1 MKRCN
6 FKKFIAAFLSV
17 VMIICSFVWNGF
29 SSYAKTVGDYQSEL
43 NDIQS
48 RIDENERKLS
58 EISEDKKKQQETLDL
73 LQDQLSNTQSQINTI
88 EKQIN
93 ALNIEIAEVEN
104 SITTLNSQIN
114 DLADSITETQNNII
128 IINNKIDESYDTLA
142 KRLRASY
149 LSGEDSNLKILMGSE
164 NIASFLTRLEMM
176 KRVSENDTKMIDEF
190 KENVE
195 QLKKAQSKLEEQK
208 KELEE
213 KRGELNEKKASL
225 KEKKAEYTDK
235 EQELQAVVA
244 EKEKR
249 YQEVES
255 YVQKLD
261 KDTSTYK
268 DYIKKLENDAE
279 YAESQMNSI
288 IAARTTTRSTTQG
301 TTLNSEN
308 NDNPPVTV
316 MPNVSG
322 ESFMFPLPRNMGV
335 YISSG
340 YGGRVHPIYGYYKDH
355 GGVDLTAGGIY
366 GTSIYASR
374 SGTVIGAIWDAP
386 SYGNYVIIDHGDG
399 FVTLYAH
406 CSNLCCSTGDY
417 VVQGQ
422 KIAEVG
428 STGDSSGP
436 HLHFEIRYNG
446 ERTNPMNYISIP

>member
-1 MKRCN
+1 MKHYN
-6 FKKFIAAFLSV
+6 AKKIIAAVMSV
-17 VMIICSFVWNGF
+17 VVIASSFVWNGF
-29 SSYAKTVGDYQSEL
+29 NSYAKTVGEYQNEL
-43 NDIQS
+43 DDIQA
-48 RIDENERKLS
+48 RIDENEKKLS
-58 EISEDKKKQQETLDL
+58 QISEDKKKQQETLDL
-73 LQDQLSNTQSQINTI
+73 LQQQLENTQSQINTI

-93 ALNIEIAEVEN
+93 SLNIEIAEVEK

-128 IINNKIDESYDTLA
+128 IINNKIDETYDTLA

-164 NIASFLTRLEMM
+164 SIASFLTRLEMM

-190 KENVE
+190 KENVT
-195 QLKKAQSKLEEQK
+195 QLKKAQSKLETQK
-208 KELEE
+208 QELES
-213 KRGELNEKKASL
+213 KRGELSEKKASL
-225 KEKKAEYTDK
+225 KEKKAEFTEK
-235 EQELQAVVA
+235 EQELQSTVA
-244 EKEKR
+244 DKEKR

-268 DYIKKLENDAE
+268 DYIQKLENDAA

-288 IAARTTTRSTTQG
+288 IAERTTTRPTTQSTTLG
-301 TTLNSEN
+301 SEN
-308 NDNPPVTV
+308 NDTPVTV
-316 MPNVSG
+316 APNVNG
-322 ESFMFPLPRNMGV
+322 ESFMFPLPRNIGV

-340 YGGRVHPIYGYYKDH
+340 YGGRIHPIYGYYKEH

-366 GTSIYASR
+366 GKAIYASR

-428 STGDSSGP
+428 STGDSNGP
-436 HLHFEIRYNG
+436 HLHFEVRYNG